1 MAHSLSLAP
10 RAAIAVGIGGLAGAG
25 ARWALVEVLPATDI
39 WPWGVLAVN
48 LAGCLVLG
56 YLAAAAWSARAELPV
71 SLGLGTGFCGS
82 LTTFSALTVDV
93 AQMARDSDWG
103 YAAGYLTAS
112 VAGGLALA
120 MIGAA
125 LRKTQMREAQ

>member
-25 ARWALVEVLPATDI
+25 TRWSRVENLPATDV

-48 LAGCLVLG
+48 LAGCLLLG
-56 YLAAAAWSARAELPV
+56 YLAAAAWSARAHLPV

-103 YAAGYLTAS
+103 YAAGYLVAS

-120 MIGAA
+120 IIGAT
-125 LRKTQMREAQ
+125 LRKTQIRQAQ

>member
-48 LAGCLVLG
+48 LIGCLVLG
-56 YLAAAAWSARAELPV
+56 YLAAAAWSARAELPIT
-71 SLGLGTGFCGS
+71 LGLGTGFCGS
-82 LTTFSALTVDV
+82 LTTFSALTVNV
-93 AQMARDSDWG
+93 AQMARDSYWG
-103 YAAGYLTAS
+103 YAAGYLAAS
-112 VAGGLALA
+112 VAGGVALVVV
-120 MIGAA
+120 GAA
-125 LRKTQMREAQ
+125 RRKTQMREAQ

>member
-1 MAHSLSLAP
+1 VTP
-10 RAAIAVGIGGLAGAG
+10 KAAVAVGVGGLAGAG
-25 ARWALVEVLPATDI
+25 ARWALVEVLPATDV

-48 LAGCLVLG
+48 LAGCWLLG
-56 YLAAAAWSARAELPV
+56 YLAAAAWSARAHLPV

-93 AQMARDSDWG
+93 ADLARDGDWG
-103 YAAGYLTAS
+103 YAAGYLAVS

-120 MIGAA
+120 LVGAA
-125 LRKTQMREAQ
+125 LRTTRRRATP